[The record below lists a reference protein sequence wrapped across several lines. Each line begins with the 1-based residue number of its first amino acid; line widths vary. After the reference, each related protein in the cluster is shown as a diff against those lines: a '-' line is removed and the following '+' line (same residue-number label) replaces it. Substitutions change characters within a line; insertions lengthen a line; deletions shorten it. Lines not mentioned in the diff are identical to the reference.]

1 MTLDARIPLK
11 ARNRPAHLR
20 SGSRYEAVACSGVHG
35 TSRKLR
41 GRTAP
46 KQIRKGAIR
55 VPSENAG
62 LHRAKLNERL
72 G

>member
-11 ARNRPAHLR
+11 ARNCPAHLR

-35 TSRKLR
+35 TSRKLQ
-41 GRTAP
+41 GCTAA
-46 KQIRKGAIR
+46 KQVRSA
-55 VPSENAG
+55 E
-62 LHRAKLNERL
+62 LNERL

>member
-20 SGSRYEAVACSGVHG
+20 SGSRYEAVCSGVHG
-35 TSRKLR
+35 ASRKLQ
-41 GRTAP
+41 GRTAA
-46 KQIRKGAIR
+46 KQVRKGAIR
-55 VPSENAG
+55 NAG